1 MNGAMRTK
9 KTPPTKRGPGRP
21 TVRTPQTAKTICDCV
36 ARGMPYVF
44 ACGAAG
50 IGLATF
56 HEWRNEDPAF
66 KQQIEEAIALGVNAR
81 LQVIEE
87 SSAADWRAAA
97 WLLEHCQPQH
107 FARNRLEVTG
117 ADGGPLVGGV
127 TLYLPQKASAAMVDV
142 APEAPALTERSSDAS
157 GS

>member
-66 KQQIEEAIALGVNAR
+66 KQQIEEAIALGVNSR
-81 LQVIEE
+81 LKVIEE
-87 SSAADWRAAA
+87 SSAGAWRAGA
-97 WLLEHCQPQH
+97 LVLEPRPPQP
-107 FARNRLEVTG
+107 FSRNH
-117 ADGGPLVGGV
+117 
-127 TLYLPQKASAAMVDV
+127 
-142 APEAPALTERSSDAS
+142 
-157 GS
+157 